1 MSGLTVEM
9 QRHVGAMCDVG
20 RAERELCAT
29 RVVHWS
35 RTVAIELVIVGV
47 IALATI
53 QRRPHAEH
61 I

>member
-1 MSGLTVEM
+1 M

>member
-1 MSGLTVEM
+1 
-9 QRHVGAMCDVG
+9 MCDVG
-20 RAERELCAT
+20 RAARELCVA
-29 RVVHWS
+29 RAAHWS